1 MKCSRLVAVLAIT
14 ATAVLPASGC
24 VVIAGPESSTNQGQA
39 SSEYSANDLM
49 FAQMMI
55 PHHEQ
60 AVELSELAL
69 EVSTSDAIRDL
80 ATRIRDG
87 QAPEVDLMQGW
98 LDSVGVGSM
107 MEAHSMEGHGMS
119 GMVSEEDFDTLR
131 SLESPEFD
139 RLFLELMIAHHEGAL
154 DMVEMISE
162 SENSEVSALATAIVE
177 VQTSEIEEMK
187 SLMTSLSAP

>member
-1 MKCSRLVAVLAIT
+1 MKHSRLVAVLAIT
-14 ATAVLPASGC
+14 ATVWFPASGC
-24 VVIAGPESSTNQGQA
+24 VVIAGPESSTNQEQTSA
-39 SSEYSANDLM
+39 EYSANDLM

-98 LDSVGVGSM
+98 LDSAGMGSM
-107 MEAHSMEGHGMS
+107 MEGHSMEGHGMA
-119 GMVSEEDFDTLR
+119 GMVSEEDFETLR

-162 SENSEVSALATAIVE
+162 SENPEVSALATAIVE